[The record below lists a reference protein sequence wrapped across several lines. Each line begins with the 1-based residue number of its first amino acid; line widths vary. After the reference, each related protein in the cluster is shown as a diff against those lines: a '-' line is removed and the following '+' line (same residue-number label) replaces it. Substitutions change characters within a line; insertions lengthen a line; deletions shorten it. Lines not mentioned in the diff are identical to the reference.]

1 MSIKLSIL
9 CILLAAVLSSAAFGQ
24 AVQTPERAAKDF
36 YTWYLTEL
44 NAERYPIQQAKRQM
58 LGKVSTRLGRWLYSK
73 SYEEYG
79 ADYFLDAQDW
89 ERNWVKN
96 ISTSKAV
103 VKGNRA
109 TVNVKFGVPKGTY
122 SGFGPRTLPVGLVKE
137 GGTWRIDKVN
147 NRELLR

>member
-1 MSIKLSIL
+1 MNTRAFIF
-9 CILLAAVLSSAAFGQ
+9 CILLAVTFSSPVFGQ

-44 NAERYPIQQAKRQM
+44 NAERYPIRQAKRQM

-89 ERNWVKN
+89 DENWVKN
-96 ISTSKAV
+96 ISASKAV
-103 VKGNRA
+103 VKGNTS

-122 SGFGPRTLPVGLVKE
+122 SGFGPRTLPIGLVKE

>member
-1 MSIKLSIL
+1 MNTRAFIFSIL
-9 CILLAAVLSSAAFGQ
+9 LFVAFSSPVFSQAKPTPELAA
-24 AVQTPERAAKDF
+24 RDF

-44 NAERYPIQQAKRQM
+44 NAERYPIRQAKRQM
-58 LGKVSTRLGRWLYSK
+58 LGKVSTRLGRWIYSK

-89 ERNWVKN
+89 DENWVKN
-96 ISTSKAV
+96 ISASKAV
-103 VKGNRA
+103 VKGNTA

>member
-1 MSIKLSIL
+1 MNTRAFIF
-9 CILLAAVLSSAAFGQ
+9 CILLAVAFSSPVFGQ

-44 NAERYPIQQAKRQM
+44 NAERYPIRQAKRQM
-58 LGKVSTRLGRWLYSK
+58 LGKVSTRLGRWIYSR

-89 ERNWVKN
+89 DENWVKN
-96 ISTSKAV
+96 ISASKAV
-103 VKGNRA
+103 VKGNTA
-109 TVNVKFGVPKGTY
+109 KVNVKFGVPKGTY
-122 SGFGPRTLPVGLVKE
+122 SGFGSRTLPVGLVKE

>member
-1 MSIKLSIL
+1 MTIKTFIFCGLF
-9 CILLAAVLSSAAFGQ
+9 AVLVSSAAFGQ
-24 AVQTPERAAKDF
+24 AALTPERAAKDF

-44 NAERYPIQQAKRQM
+44 NAERYPIRQAKRQM

-89 ERNWVKN
+89 DENWVKN
-96 ISTSKAV
+96 ISASKAV
-103 VKGNRA
+103 VKGNTS